1 MTVLGLPS
9 ALQHAAQTRDDGKP
23 SLTVEELL
31 SIAVP
36 TAPELAYAC
45 DQGWIDIAQAIAV
58 VKAKRLSRAG
68 MAESETRL
76 EAGSVTLAQFIVEAA
91 TERTPLVA
99 RETYW
104 LYVFMAWGW
113 RVRHQVRRPSELVE
127 AIYVTLNK
135 PFQLEGFAW
144 MARSWGP
151 KVGFLRSRRRAQLK
165 AWRAYLDSDFGYF
178 SDRAVIQGAR

>member
-36 TAPELAYAC
+36 TAPELAYAA
-45 DQGWIDIAQAIAV
+45 DKGWIDVVHAIAV
-58 VKAKRLSRAG
+58 VRAKRLSRAS
-68 MAESETRL
+68 MQESETRL
-76 EAGSVTLAQFIVEAA
+76 EAGSITLAEFVRETAA
-91 TERTPLVA
+91 ERAPLVA
-99 RETYW
+99 QETYW
-104 LYVFMAWGW
+104 LYVFMCWGW
-113 RVRHQVRRPSELVE
+113 RVRSQVRRPSDLVE
-127 AIYVTLNK
+127 AIYVSLDK

-151 KVGFLRSRRRAQLK
+151 KVGFLRSRRRAQRK
-165 AWRAYLDSDFGYF
+165 AWRAYLDSEAEYFG
-178 SDRAVIQGAR
+178 DRAVIQGSR